1 MIPLMDLGKVNWKF
15 SEKDLSFWIQLRI
28 FFDSWEEV
36 KLSTWTG
43 VWKKLIPTLM
53 NDFEGFSSSV
63 EEVTADVTEIAR
75 ESEEESELLHSN
87 DKTWVD

>member
-1 MIPLMDLGKVNWKF
+1 
-15 SEKDLSFWIQLRI
+15 
-28 FFDSWEEV
+28 
-36 KLSTWTG
+36 
-43 VWKKLIPTLM
+43 M

-87 DKTWVD
+87 DKT